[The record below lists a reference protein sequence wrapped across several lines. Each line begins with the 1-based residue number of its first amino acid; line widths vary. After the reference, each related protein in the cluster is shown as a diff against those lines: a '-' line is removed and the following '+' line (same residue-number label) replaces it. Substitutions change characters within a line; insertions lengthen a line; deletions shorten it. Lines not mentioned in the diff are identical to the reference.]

1 MLPDLQKRAPE
12 VDVDRPGL
20 VEAVPEI
27 PVPVV
32 LRLAEQLLEGP
43 GQSEPGSVLEVV
55 TNVDDDNKKPL
66 ERKKNVQ
73 DQIKIYKDNE
83 TWKPN

>member
-1 MLPDLQKRAPE
+1 MHRRQVLPDLEKRAPE

-20 VEAVPEI
+20 VEAGPEI

-32 LRLAEQLLEGP
+32 LWLAEQLLEGP

-66 ERKKNVQ
+66 ERKKDVQ
-73 DQIKIYKDNE
+73 D
-83 TWKPN
+83 